1 MIGKSP
7 WSFFE
12 TIFSDKGYFFLKKY
26 LREGIF
32 YDFF

>member
-12 TIFSDKGYFFLKKY
+12 TIFSDKGYFFSEK
-26 LREGIF
+26 IF
-32 YDFF
+32 KEMDAL